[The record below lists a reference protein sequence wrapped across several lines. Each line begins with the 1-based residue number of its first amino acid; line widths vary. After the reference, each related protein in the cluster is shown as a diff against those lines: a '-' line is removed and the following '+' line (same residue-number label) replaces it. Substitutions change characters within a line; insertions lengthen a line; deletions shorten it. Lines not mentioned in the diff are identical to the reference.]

1 MGCLLALASGPP
13 WGANLEGLF
22 GLRIVRLAALG
33 WTWCLFYHLANGV
46 RHLVWDLGRGFEP
59 KHAQLSG
66 WFVFLSSLAANPGLL
81 VVGTVRGP
89 AAVSLRTPLGH
100 AEGLGSAGH
109 GTGHWWAQRISA
121 VALVP
126 LAPWFLWRLA
136 TLPSLRYEDLLH
148 CFQGLG
154 NATC

>member
-1 MGCLLALASGPP
+1 MPSAANRPLSPHLSVYRWQYTMALSILHRFTGVVLSVGSVAFVGCLLALASGPP

-66 WFVFLSSLAANPGLL
+66 WFVFLSSLAANVAYWWWGPFEGRLL
-81 VVGTVRGP
+81 
-89 AAVSLRTPLGH
+89 
-100 AEGLGSAGH
+100 
-109 GTGHWWAQRISA
+109 
-121 VALVP
+121 
-126 LAPWFLWRLA
+126 
-136 TLPSLRYEDLLH
+136 
-148 CFQGLG
+148 
-154 NATC
+154 

>member
-1 MGCLLALASGPP
+1 MVGALR
-13 WGANLEGLF
+13 GAD
-22 GLRIVRLAALG
+22 
-33 WTWCLFYHLANGV
+33 T
-46 RHLVWDLGRGFEP
+46 
-59 KHAQLSG
+59 
-66 WFVFLSSLAANPGLL
+66 
-81 VVGTVRGP
+81 
-89 AAVSLRTPLGH
+89 VSLRTPLGH

-136 TLPSLRYEDLLH
+136 SLPTLLYEDLLN

-154 NATC
+154 DATLLTAFVLTLLYHSELGVRVVLEDYVGGGLRVAGLIVSRLAHVVLALAGLLAIARIVTQV